1 MQSKNVLIIEDETA
15 AALNLKAILRS
26 VAPSFNVLAVLESI
40 EESVEYFQSEPS
52 PMPDLVFMD
61 IHLADGESFRIFD
74 HVNIKIPIIFTTAY
88 DEYALRAFKV
98 NSIDY
103 ILKPIKEDD
112 MRHAIEKF
120 SLLSGTGDKDYN
132 SRVKEVIEQARSAK
146 ADGTRTPQ
154 PQRENQRV
162 YLVHQRDKIIPLSID
177 DVAFFYTSNEK
188 VSAVTYDGTYYLID
202 RTLES
207 LQTALPEMEFFRA
220 NRQFIVARKA
230 VKDITVWFG
239 SRLSLNLAIETPEK
253 IIISKARVPEFKQWL
268 MTAAI

>member
-1 MQSKNVLIIEDETA
+1 MQKNVLIIEDETA
-15 AALNLKAILRS
+15 AAVNLKAILRK
-26 VAPSFNVLAVLESI
+26 VAPTFNVLTVLESI
-40 EESVEYFQSEPS
+40 EESVEYFEDETS
-52 PMPDLVFMD
+52 PQPDLVFMD

-74 HVNIKIPIIFTTAY
+74 KIDITAPIIFTTAY

-120 SLLSGTGDKDYN
+120 DLLSGGESKEYNNRIEEMIREVRAEKIAEPRPAAKD
-132 SRVKEVIEQARSAK
+132 
-146 ADGTRTPQ
+146 
-154 PQRENQRV
+154 NQRV
-162 YLVHQRDKIIPLSID
+162 YLVHQKDKIIPLSID

-188 VSAVTYDGTYYLID
+188 VSAVTYDGTYYIID

-207 LQTALPEMEFFRA
+207 LQSTLPEVEFFRA

-239 SRLSLNLAIETPEK
+239 SRLSLNLSVELPEK
-253 IIISKARVPEFKQWL
+253 IIISKARVPEFKHWL
-268 MTAAI
+268 MSVGA